1 MSNYQYPIDPTWTKE
16 ELVAVI
22 DFLTCVEE
30 AYEGQLAT
38 DRFDQH
44 YQRFRQVI
52 NSKAGEKQIDKAFQ
66 AQSGYSIYQVVKRR
80 QAIVDQKTFSM
91 K

>member
-1 MSNYQYPIDPTWTKE
+1 MSNYQYPIDPSWTKE

-22 DFLTCVEE
+22 DFLACVED
-30 AYEGQLAT
+30 AYENQLAT

-44 YQRFRQVI
+44 YQKYRQVI
-52 NSKAGEKQIDKAFQ
+52 NSKAGEKRMDKEFQ

-80 QAIVDQKTFSM
+80 QAIGDQTIFSM